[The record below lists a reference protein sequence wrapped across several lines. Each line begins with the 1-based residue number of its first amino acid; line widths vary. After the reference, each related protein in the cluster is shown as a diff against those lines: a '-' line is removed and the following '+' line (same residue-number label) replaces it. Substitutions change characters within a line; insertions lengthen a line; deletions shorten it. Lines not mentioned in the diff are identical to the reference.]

1 MGGET
6 AVEALKVELVNINL
20 MWLNSARKHA
30 HFLKNLSQLA
40 LTKKKFLNTTYNLV

>member
-20 MWLNSARKHA
+20 MWLNSARKHVCGQGTRQGA
-30 HFLKNLSQLA
+30 MLIF
-40 LTKKKFLNTTYNLV
+40 